1 MERAC
6 FTVNTVVTS
15 GRLLLYFPTNLL
27 MFRSSHPEVFLGKGV
42 LKICSKFT
50 GEHPCQSAI
59 SIKLICNFMEITL
72 RHGCS
77 PVFFLRTPLGGRF
90 CWRHYDCLV
99 FLFRHNFHFDQ
110 FLQVIFKRNPSKSCP
125 LVSCYIQF
133 FSCSEE
139 LFVLL
144 SEAATRGVL

>member
-1 MERAC
+1 MGI
-6 FTVNTVVTS
+6 FLS
-15 GRLLLYFPTNLL
+15 GRLYMMYNLITSNYWIIWDIQKQPL
-27 MFRSSHPEVFLGKGV
+27 KGVLRKGV
-42 LKICSKFT
+42 LKVCSEFT

-99 FLFRHNFHFDQ
+99 FLFRHNFHFEQ